1 MQSPQTFHQ
10 MQQFLTPH
18 QQHLLLQAQQNL
30 SSPNAGAAAAV
41 SDVDGRRLR
50 MLMNNRSMVLGKDG
64 PGQPNPLGGDIVPNV
79 GTTFPGPVTG
89 MGRSDIDM
97 LIKVKVV
104 IFVIIVV

>member
-1 MQSPQTFHQ
+1 MQSPQPFHQ

-30 SSPNAGAAAAV
+30 SSPNAGATAA

-64 PGQPNPLGGDIVPNV
+64 PGQPNPMGGDIVPNV
-79 GTTFPGPVTG
+79 GSPFPGPVSG

-104 IFVIIVV
+104 IFITV